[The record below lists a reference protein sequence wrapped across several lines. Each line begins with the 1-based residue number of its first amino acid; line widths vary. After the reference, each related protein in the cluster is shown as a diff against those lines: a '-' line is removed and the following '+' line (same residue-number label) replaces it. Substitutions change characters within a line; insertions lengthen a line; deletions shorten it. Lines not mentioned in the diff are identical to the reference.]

1 MRTIK
6 ILLVL
11 FCMLPILVWSQTS
24 KQIWTKAELVGPEGQ
39 TIHKWNAESFTQFIT
54 QRVCKKRF
62 LIISS
67 NDTKVLQMLS
77 PSSVFDVSPIRSF
90 EQVGEMKSAD
100 RDSINVVYKFNF
112 KSLNYP
118 DGVILF
124 TDSTTSFVMLM
135 SSKNVALVLHNNS
148 R

>member
-1 MRTIK
+1 MK
-6 ILLVL
+6 KVILSLVMSISL
-11 FCMLPILVWSQTS
+11 MGFSQTN

-67 NDTKVLQMLS
+67 TDPKVLQMIS
-77 PSSVFDVSPIRSF
+77 PSSVFDISMMRSF
-90 EQVGEMKSAD
+90 EQIGEIEKAD
-100 RDSINVVYKFNF
+100 RDSINVVYKLNF

-118 DGVILF
+118 DKILLF
-124 TDSTTSFVMLM
+124 TDITTNFVMLM
-135 SSKNVALVLHNNS
+135 ASKNIALVLHNDS

>member
-1 MRTIK
+1 
-6 ILLVL
+6 
-11 FCMLPILVWSQTS
+11 
-24 KQIWTKAELVGPEGQ
+24 
-39 TIHKWNAESFTQFIT
+39 
-54 QRVCKKRF
+54 
-62 LIISS
+62 
-67 NDTKVLQMLS
+67 MLS